1 LRLTHP
7 LVRRPLQAHRLLAI
21 LRYHGI
27 SNIQAD
33 AEPTMFV
40 VVWQFEIAE
49 EKIPAFEAAYGP
61 EGAWAQ
67 LFRTSPDYLGTELLR
82 DAYIPGSYL
91 TIDRWAS
98 ENDFRAFRKAHDPEY
113 ESLDRS
119 SDSLTSRETR
129 IGAYTV

>member
-1 LRLTHP
+1 
-7 LVRRPLQAHRLLAI
+7 
-21 LRYHGI
+21 
-27 SNIQAD
+27 
-33 AEPTMFV
+33 MFV
-40 VVWQFEIAE
+40 VVWKFEIAE
-49 EKIPAFEAAYGP
+49 EQIAAFEAAYDP
-61 EGAWAQ
+61 QGAWAS

-98 ENDFRAFRKAHDPEY
+98 EDAFRAFRKGHDQEY

-119 SDSLTSRETR
+119 SDALTSKEAR